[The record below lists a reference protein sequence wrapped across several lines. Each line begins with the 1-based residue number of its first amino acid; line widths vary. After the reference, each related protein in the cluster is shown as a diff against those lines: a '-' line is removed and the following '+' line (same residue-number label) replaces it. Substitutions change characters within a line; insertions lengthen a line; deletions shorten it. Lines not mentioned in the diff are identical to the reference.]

1 MDSKPVQNYWNQD
14 MTQNNLFLRR
24 LIIVTDENRCA
35 YDEKFHRGVN
45 IIRGQNSSGKSTIL
59 RFIFFVLGGTYQ
71 DFVPEALRCSH
82 VVAEVETNGKILTL
96 KRYLDKTDEGDRCK
110 KDIPMYIYFGG
121 IDDYKADQRHKS
133 EKWHKYGYRS
143 SSETRSFSNVLF
155 QMMGLPEFKADS
167 NITMHQILRLIYLDQ
182 ESPLSSLFFFDQ
194 WDKELTRET
203 VARLLMGLY
212 DEGLSQ
218 AKLEKDEVEK
228 DIELVIRKKKVAAEL
243 LVDPK
248 TMSSQF
254 LKSMIKRIEEE
265 VVTIGERVKEL
276 RESKSEEIICHIEA
290 PCERELTLPSENQ
303 TNLPVKARKEK
314 EKKVCFEFQRCQE
327 EISSLR
333 KEVGRID
340 TKVNQ
345 LKAEIDDSVYF
356 IEALHKKREA
366 VKHSIATREYFDA
379 LDLDR
384 CPVCL
389 SELSP
394 KETGHCPVC
403 DAPIESSKKENQAMR
418 IQLELDHQ
426 ISESEALLK
435 VNKAELDNLKDK
447 LRLKKR
453 QLAAAQRQFDGAM
466 SNVRSTRDEEIDHL
480 LQTKGYKEAEA
491 NQYRTLLEYAERYER
506 FSKELSSLQLRMEE
520 LSNYIKVAENR
531 IEHEQRD
538 IDHAISENGV
548 FMLNNDQE
556 RQQEFM
562 HANDFKVNYKQNLAY
577 ISNHRIKLSASSAF
591 YLKMAARFA
600 LFFASLQVDS
610 MMYPRLLFSD
620 NMEDKGMEEERA
632 KNFQRI
638 IIERLKQMPPVGYQ
652 LIYAT
657 SNIAD
662 ELDIPEY
669 TVGDKYTPSNKSL
682 KNV

>member
-1 MDSKPVQNYWNQD
+1 M
-14 MTQNNLFLRR
+14 QNNLFLRR
-24 LIIVTDENRCA
+24 LIIVTDENKCA
-35 YDEKFHRGVN
+35 YDETFHRGVN

-71 DFVPEALRCSH
+71 DFVPEALKCSH
-82 VVAEVETNGKILTL
+82 VVAEIETNGKILTL
-96 KRYLDKTDEGDRCK
+96 KRYLDKTEEGDRCK

-121 IDDYKADQRHKS
+121 IEDYKADKRPKY

-143 SSETRSFSNVLF
+143 STETRSFSNVLF

-212 DEGLSQ
+212 DEELSQ
-218 AKLEKDEVEK
+218 AKLEKEQVEK
-228 DIELVIRKKKVAAEL
+228 DIETVIRKKKVAAEL
-243 LVDPK
+243 LEDPK

-254 LKSMIKRIEEE
+254 LKGMIRGIEEE
-265 VVTIGERVKEL
+265 AVRISERVKEL
-276 RESKSEEIICHIEA
+276 RELAPDEEIRYIEA
-290 PCERELTLPSENQ
+290 PSVRELALPAENQ
-303 TNLPVKARKEK
+303 TNLPVKARKQK
-314 EKKVCFEFQRCQE
+314 ETKVSFEFQRRQE
-327 EISSLR
+327 EISTLR
-333 KEVGRID
+333 KEAERIE

-345 LKAEIDDSVYF
+345 LKAEIDDSAFF
-356 IEALHKKREA
+356 IEALCKKREA
-366 VKHSIATREYFDA
+366 VERSIATRNYFDA
-379 LDLDR
+379 LDLDL

-394 KETGHCPVC
+394 KEPGHCPVC
-403 DAPIESSKKENQAMR
+403 DAPVESSKGENQALR

-435 VNKAELDNLKDK
+435 ANKTELDNMKDK
-447 LRLKKR
+447 LRTKKR
-453 QLAAAQRQFDGAM
+453 QLTAAQRQFDDAVR
-466 SNVRSTRDEEIDHL
+466 NVRSTRDEEIDHL
-480 LQTKGYKEAEA
+480 LETKGYKDAEA
-491 NQYRTLLEYAERYER
+491 NQYRTMLEYAERYER
-506 FSKELSSLQLRMEE
+506 FSKEQSDLELQLDR
-520 LSNYIKVAENR
+520 LTNYIKAEENR
-531 IEHEQRD
+531 IEREQRD
-538 IDHAISENGV
+538 IDQSISENGV

-562 HANDFKVNYKQNLAY
+562 HANDFKVNYKQNMAY
-577 ISNHRIKLSASSAF
+577 ISNQRIKLSASSAF

-600 LFFASLQVDS
+600 LLFASLQVDS
-610 MMYPRLLFSD
+610 MLYPRLLFSD

-632 KNFQRI
+632 KNFQRMI
-638 IIERLKQMPPVGYQ
+638 VKRLQELGNEDYQ
-652 LIYAT
+652 LIFAT

-662 ELDIPEY
+662 ELNTPDYTIGEEY
-669 TVGDKYTPSNKSL
+669 SQNNKSL

>member
-1 MDSKPVQNYWNQD
+1 

-24 LIIVTDENRCA
+24 LIIVTDENKCA

-96 KRYLDKTDEGDRCK
+96 KRYLDKTEEGDRCK

-121 IDDYKADQRHKS
+121 IDDYKADPRHKS

-212 DEGLSQ
+212 DEELSQ
-218 AKLEKDEVEK
+218 AKLEKEEVER
-228 DIELVIRKKKVAAEL
+228 DIELVIRKKKIAAEL
-243 LVDPK
+243 LEDPK

-254 LKSMIKRIEEE
+254 LKEMIRGIEEE
-265 VVTIGERVKEL
+265 VVRIGDRVKEL
-276 RESKSEEIICHIEA
+276 REHRPDEQESDTKQVS
-290 PCERELTLPSENQ
+290 
-303 TNLPVKARKEK
+303 
-314 EKKVCFEFQRCQE
+314 FEFRRCQE

-333 KEVGRID
+333 KEAGRIE
-340 TKVNQ
+340 TLVNH
-345 LKAEIDDSVYF
+345 LKAELEDSAYF
-356 IEALHKKREA
+356 IDAMRKKKEA
-366 VKHSIATREYFDA
+366 VQHSIATREYFDA
-379 LDLDR
+379 LDLKL

-394 KETGHCPVC
+394 KEPGHCPVC
-403 DAPIESSKKENQAMR
+403 DAPVDSSKGENQALR

-435 VNKAELDNLKDK
+435 ANKVELDNLKDK
-447 LRLKKR
+447 LRTKKR
-453 QLAAAQRQFDGAM
+453 QLTAAQRQFDDAVR
-466 SNVRSTRDEEIDHL
+466 NVRSSRDEEIDHL

-506 FSKELSSLQLRMEE
+506 LSKELSDLQLRHEK
-520 LSNYIKVAENR
+520 LTNYIQAAENR
-531 IEHEQRD
+531 IERGQRD
-538 IDHAISENGV
+538 IDHSISENGV

-562 HANDFKVNYKQNLAY
+562 HASDFKVNYKQNLAY
-577 ISNHRIKLSASSAF
+577 ISNQRIKLSASSAF

-600 LFFASLQVDS
+600 LLFASLQVDT

-632 KNFQRI
+632 KNFQRMVVR
-638 IIERLKQMPPVGYQ
+638 RLQELETRNLNPDTGTLEPNYQ
-652 LIYAT
+652 LIFAT

-662 ELDIPEY
+662 ELNTPAYTIGEEY
-669 TVGDKYTPSNKSL
+669 SQSNKSL
-682 KNV
+682 KNI